1 MTGTR
6 TDVPPVQTPPVAT
19 NRVASG
25 PPDAP
30 PGKKRRPEAF
40 QNLDELDD
48 FLDFTTGDDLS
59 LEDFQ
64 TNRGS
69 MEGDMTISGDATA
82 LAEAVVTRT
91 GGDINNAVDIL
102 DNAKAMLIA
111 SASGGGSAPQ
121 MMNNGGALKP
131 VPEGKK
137 GAGLRELPT
146 GVRNN
151 MGYMNMGGPLYAA
164 EGRAISDM
172 DLLRQMIMDNLANED
187 QSGRAV
193 SDRDLETFR
202 KIDRPNQ
209 SARTFSNKD
218 MSEITKRANTLKNAY
233 DSARESG
240 QSARSMSDEDL
251 RKALESMRNYRR
263 N

>member
-6 TDVPPVQTPPVAT
+6 TDVPPVQGPPVAT

-30 PGKKRRPEAF
+30 PGRKRRPEAF
-40 QNLDELDD
+40 QSLDELDD
-48 FLDFTTGDDLS
+48 FLDFTTDDDLS

-64 TNRGS
+64 TNRGP

-82 LAEAVVTRT
+82 LAEAVVNRT

-137 GAGLRELPT
+137 GAGLRALPT

-164 EGRAISDM
+164 EGRAISDRDTDM
-172 DLLRQMIMDNLANED
+172 LRQMIMDSLANED
-187 QSGRAV
+187 QSGRAM
-193 SDRDLETFR
+193 SDKDLEMFR
-202 KIDRPNQ
+202 KIDRSNQ
-209 SARTFSNKD
+209 SG
-218 MSEITKRANTLKNAY
+218 RA
-233 DSARESG
+233 
-240 QSARSMSDEDL
+240 MSDKDL
-251 RKALESMRNYRR
+251 DSLGLSADAYYEKYFN
-263 N
+263 

>member
-6 TDVPPVQTPPVAT
+6 TDVPPVQGPPVAT

-30 PGKKRRPEAF
+30 PGRKRRPEAF
-40 QNLDELDD
+40 QSLDELDD
-48 FLDFTTGDDLS
+48 FLDFTTDDDLS

-64 TNRGS
+64 TNRGP

-82 LAEAVVTRT
+82 LAEAVVNRT

-121 MMNNGGALKP
+121 MMNNGGELKP

-137 GAGLRELPT
+137 GAGLRALPT

-164 EGRAISDM
+164 EGRAISDRDTDM
-172 DLLRQMIMDNLANED
+172 LRQMIMDSLANED
-187 QSGRAV
+187 QSGRAM
-193 SDRDLETFR
+193 SDKDLEMFR
-202 KIDRPNQ
+202 KIDRSNQ
-209 SARTFSNKD
+209 SG
-218 MSEITKRANTLKNAY
+218 RA
-233 DSARESG
+233 
-240 QSARSMSDEDL
+240 MSDKDL
-251 RKALESMRNYRR
+251 DSLGLSADAYYEKYFN
-263 N
+263 

>member
-1 MTGTR
+1 MAGIEDLTNMMMTGTR
-6 TDVPPVQTPPVAT
+6 TDVPPVQGPPVAT

-30 PGKKRRPEAF
+30 PGRKRRPEAF
-40 QNLDELDD
+40 QSLDELDD
-48 FLDFTTGDDLS
+48 FLDFTTDDDLS

-64 TNRGS
+64 TNRGP

-82 LAEAVVTRT
+82 LAEAVVNRT

-137 GAGLRELPT
+137 GAGLRALPT

-164 EGRAISDM
+164 EGRAISDRDTDM
-172 DLLRQMIMDNLANED
+172 LRQMIMDSLANED
-187 QSGRAV
+187 QSGRAM
-193 SDRDLETFR
+193 SDKDLEMFR
-202 KIDRPNQ
+202 KIDRSNQ
-209 SARTFSNKD
+209 SGGA
-218 MSEITKRANTLKNAY
+218 
-233 DSARESG
+233 
-240 QSARSMSDEDL
+240 MSDKDL
-251 RKALESMRNYRR
+251 DSLGLSADAYYEKYFN
-263 N
+263 

>member
-1 MTGTR
+1 MHLL
-6 TDVPPVQTPPVAT
+6 V
-19 NRVASG
+19 
-25 PPDAP
+25 
-30 PGKKRRPEAF
+30 KKRRPEAF
-40 QNLDELDD
+40 QSLDELDD
-48 FLDFTTGDDLS
+48 FLDFTTDDSLS
-59 LEDFQ
+59 LDDFQ
-64 TNRGS
+64 ANRGP

-121 MMNNGGALKP
+121 MMNNGGALNP

-137 GAGLRELPT
+137 GAGLRALPT

-151 MGYMNMGGPLYAA
+151 MGYMNMGGPLYAS
-164 EGRAISDM
+164 EGTAISDM
-172 DLLRQMIMDNLANED
+172 DLLRQMIMDSLG
-187 QSGRAV
+187 QSSRTM
-193 SDRDLETFR
+193 SDKDLETFR

-209 SARTFSNKD
+209 TARTFSNKD
-218 MSEITKRANTLKNAY
+218 MSEITKNANTLKNAY
-233 DSARESG
+233 DSARDSG
-240 QSARSMSDEDL
+240 QSGKVMSDEDL
-251 RKALESMRNYRR
+251 KKALESMRNYRR

>member
-1 MTGTR
+1 MAGIEDLTNMMMTGTR
-6 TDVPPVQTPPVAT
+6 TDVPPVQGPPVAT

-30 PGKKRRPEAF
+30 PGRKRRPEAF
-40 QNLDELDD
+40 QSLDELDD
-48 FLDFTTGDDLS
+48 FLDFTTDDDLS

-64 TNRGS
+64 TNRGP

-82 LAEAVVTRT
+82 LAEAVVNRT

-137 GAGLRELPT
+137 GAGLRALPT

-164 EGRAISDM
+164 EGRAISDRDTDM
-172 DLLRQMIMDNLANED
+172 LRQMIMDSLANED
-187 QSGRAV
+187 QSGRAM
-193 SDRDLETFR
+193 SDKDLEMFR
-202 KIDRPNQ
+202 KIDRSNQ
-209 SARTFSNKD
+209 SG
-218 MSEITKRANTLKNAY
+218 RA
-233 DSARESG
+233 
-240 QSARSMSDEDL
+240 MSDKDL
-251 RKALESMRNYRR
+251 DSLGLSADAYYEKYFN
-263 N
+263 